1 MSPVARRAGAPD
13 QRLGKRQ
20 RLIRPIE
27 FDEAFSQNRKQVGRL
42 MVLWLRAGEGAA
54 LRLGVV
60 TSRKVGGAVQRARAR
75 RVLREAFRRSRHT
88 FDGAVDVVLVAR
100 APVVRAPWAE
110 VTNELEAL
118 AAKAG
123 ILR

>member
-27 FDEAFSQNRKQVGRL
+27 FEEAFSQNRKQVGRL

-75 RVLREAFRRSRHT
+75 RVLREAFRRSRHPL
-88 FDGAVDVVLVAR
+88 DGAVDVVLVAR